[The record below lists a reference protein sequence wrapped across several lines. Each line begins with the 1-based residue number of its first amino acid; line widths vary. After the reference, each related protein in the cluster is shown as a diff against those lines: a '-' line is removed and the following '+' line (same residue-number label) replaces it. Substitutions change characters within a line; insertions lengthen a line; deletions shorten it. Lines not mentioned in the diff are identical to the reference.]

1 MEAVQLL
8 ARTSDIALR
17 RRRDG
22 EQSTLERRALLR
34 AERRASQCPER
45 VSKLVRDVCGIGARD
60 VAVIS
65 HEPSVVGSRAAPA
78 CRNICD
84 MHKPA
89 VVTIT
94 TVITAALALGCL
106 ALAVGHSGVTVPL
119 ISRLGPGGGQAVVPA
134 AVAFAVATVL
144 LAVLTIGAWRQQPW
158 AWAAGLA
165 VHGMVFA
172 GAAFPY
178 RGVGS
183 LVGMLLAGSA
193 FVLLASRPGREAML
207 QAS

>member
-1 MEAVQLL
+1 MASNRRWNVARCSPVTDDVPSAWNAFRSWSATCAAAVRETSLSSDME
-8 ARTSDIALR
+8 S
-17 RRRDG
+17 
-22 EQSTLERRALLR
+22 
-34 AERRASQCPER
+34 
-45 VSKLVRDVCGIGARD
+45 
-60 VAVIS
+60 
-65 HEPSVVGSRAAPA
+65 SVVGSRMTPA
-78 CRNICD
+78 CRKICD
-84 MHKPA
+84 MHRPA
-89 VVTIT
+89 VVAIT
-94 TVITAALALGCL
+94 TVITAILALGCL

-119 ISRLGPGGGQAVVPA
+119 LSRLGPGGGQAVVPA
-134 AVAFAVATVL
+134 AVAFTVATVL
-144 LAVLTIGAWRQQPW
+144 LAVLTVGTWRQRPW

-178 RGVGS
+178 RGVAS